1 MAKLKYTSIILVIIL
16 CFVSVGCKEKKALD
30 SKNPFNLDIT
40 QNLEDYENDVK
51 QNQENRLVDLGK
63 IKNIYLDIRYATPNN
78 FTGQVIYSS
87 PKAFARNPVY
97 NALQK
102 VQDSLSYYKI
112 GIKIYDAY
120 RPYTASLKFFEVYP
134 DTNFVANPK
143 YGSRHNRGSAVD
155 LTLVEL
161 STGKELPMPTEYDNF
176 TEKAHPDYN
185 DLPDTVLTN
194 KKLLF
199 GIMKH
204 FGFSYYPTEWW
215 HFDFNG
221 WENYKLMD
229 LSFEELAK
237 VN

>member
-1 MAKLKYTSIILVIIL
+1 MAKLKYISIILVIIL
-16 CFVSVGCKEKKALD
+16 CFVSIGCKEKNSLNR
-30 SKNPFNLDIT
+30 KNPFNIDIT

-112 GIKIYDAY
+112 GIKIHDAY
-120 RPYTASLKFFEVYP
+120 RPYTASLRFFEVYP

-143 YGSRHNRGSAVD
+143 YGSRHNRGCAVD

-215 HFDFNG
+215 HFDFKG
-221 WENYKLMD
+221 WEKYKLMD